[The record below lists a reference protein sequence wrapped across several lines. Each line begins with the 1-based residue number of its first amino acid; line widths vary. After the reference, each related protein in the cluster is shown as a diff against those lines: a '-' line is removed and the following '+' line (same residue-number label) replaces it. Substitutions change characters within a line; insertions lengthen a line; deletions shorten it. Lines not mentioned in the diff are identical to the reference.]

1 MLMQRSPLANA
12 MRLKPPYAILACVGA
27 GFLATPARSDS
38 TAVPQNTEPRVI
50 EIVAKRY
57 EFVPASIEVTE
68 GERVRLVV
76 KSGDGLHGF
85 GIKRFDV
92 SKEIARG
99 ATVTI
104 DFTPDAAGEF
114 PILCTEFC
122 GDGHEQMKGVLV
134 VKAREAGQP

>member
-1 MLMQRSPLANA
+1 MLITRTS
-12 MRLKPPYAILACVGA
+12 AITACVTTLFA
-27 GFLATPARSDS
+27 VPARSVAPSVQEATDR
-38 TAVPQNTEPRVI
+38 RVI
-50 EIVAKRY
+50 EIIAKRY
-57 EFVPASIEVTE
+57 EFVPSSVEVVQ

-85 GIKRFDV
+85 GIKQFDV
-92 SKEIARG
+92 SKEIPRD
-99 ATVTI
+99 ATVNI
-104 DFTPDAAGEF
+104 DFTPDMAGEF

>member
-1 MLMQRSPLANA
+1 MSITQTS
-12 MRLKPPYAILACVGA
+12 AIAACVTTLFA
-27 GFLATPARSDS
+27 VPARSVAPSVQEATDR
-38 TAVPQNTEPRVI
+38 RVI
-50 EIVAKRY
+50 EIIAKRY
-57 EFVPASIEVTE
+57 EFVPSSVEVVQ

-85 GIKRFDV
+85 GIKQFDV
-92 SKEIARG
+92 SKEIPRG
-99 ATVTI
+99 ATVNI
-104 DFTPDAAGEF
+104 DFTPDMAGEF

>member
-1 MLMQRSPLANA
+1 MCITRASVLTACITSVV
-12 MRLKPPYAILACVGA
+12 AIPGPSA
-27 GFLATPARSDS
+27 GTPAL
-38 TAVPQNTEPRVI
+38 QNPERRVI
-50 EIVAKRY
+50 DITVKRY
-57 EFVPASIEVTE
+57 EFVPPSVEVVQ

-92 SKEIARG
+92 SKEIPRG
-99 ATVTI
+99 ETVNI
-104 DFTPDAAGEF
+104 DFVADAPGEF

-134 VKAREAGQP
+134 VKARDAQP